1 MLKISSN
8 LVKMAVKK
16 ARQSECTYKVSAIGI
31 NKKGEVIS
39 STTNKHRFQ
48 YKGGGLHAEME
59 IMKYSPPSL
68 KTIVICRV
76 SRTGNILPIH
86 PCSVCQEKANELGV
100 KIITIEKS

>member
-1 MLKISSN
+1 M
-8 LVKMAVKK
+8 KMAVKK
-16 ARQSECTYKVSAIGI
+16 ACQSHCTHRVSAIGI

-39 STTNKHRFQ
+39 STTNKHRFL
-48 YKGGGLHAEME
+48 YKGGGLHAEMS
-59 IMKYSPPSL
+59 IMRDSPPSL

-86 PCSVCQEKANELGV
+86 PCSVCQEKANELGI